1 MFSSVTSISSPANA
15 VIKHLV
21 QLSRKSALRNKEQL
35 FVVEGFR
42 EIDRAYQSGFS
53 IHQLFYC
60 EDLVDH
66 SIEHLSADQYF
77 EINRKV
83 YEKIAYRQKSQ
94 GLIATLKM
102 KTNRLE
108 DLQFA
113 DQDPLVLVV
122 ESPEKPGNIGALLR
136 TAAAV
141 DIDAFIIT
149 DPKTSIYNANCIRA
163 SLGGF
168 FAIPIAI
175 CTNEECIDFLRQH
188 QFQVYTAL
196 IDENSADYNQQ
207 NYQGK
212 TAIVLGTEADGLS
225 DKWQQDD
232 FQPIQLPMPGK
243 IVDSLNLSVSGGILM
258 YEAIR
263 QRQTV

>member
-1 MFSSVTSISSPANA
+1 MAFSAHQISSSTNEK
-15 VIKHLV
+15 IKHLS
-21 QLSRKSALRNKEQL
+21 QLSRKAALRNKEQL

-42 EIDRAYQSGFS
+42 EINRAYQSGFD
-53 IHQLFYC
+53 IYQLFYC
-60 EDLVDH
+60 KGLLDH
-66 SIEHLSADQYF
+66 SIKHLAADQYY
-77 EINRKV
+77 EVNRKV

-102 KTNRLE
+102 KSNRLDE
-108 DLQFA
+108 LQLSH
-113 DQDPLVLVV
+113 QNPLVLVL

-136 TAAAV
+136 TAAAA
-141 DIDAFIIT
+141 DIDAMIIT
-149 DPKTSIYNANCIRA
+149 NPKTGIYNANCIRA

-168 FAIPIAI
+168 FAIPIAV
-175 CTNEECIDFLRQH
+175 CSNEICIDFLRQH

-196 IDENSADYNQQ
+196 IDENAADYDQQ

-212 TAIVLGTEADGLS
+212 TAIVLGTEAEGLS
-225 DKWQQDD
+225 DNWLQDD

-243 IVDSLNLSVSGGILM
+243 VVDSLNLSVSGGILM

-263 QRQTV
+263 QRMTK